1 MRIQK
6 FEQFDPKNE
15 GLRSAASIVSLLIG
29 LGLGRPDAILA
40 NQDRIESSIDLEEE
54 HVLHLIDYMQKNLPG
69 DTIFNKRLPIS
80 YLADSVSRYTRSKLD
95 IDLNLER
102 AIKTMQQPG
111 FPVKIDLFFVNVGK
125 QVPITTIEYQQSDR
139 ITFTL
144 TKNDVWDRYTYGI
157 KVRF

>member
-15 GLRSAASIVSLLIG
+15 GLRSTASIISLLIG
-29 LGLGRPDAILA
+29 LGLGKPDAILA
-40 NQDRIESSIDLEEE
+40 NQQKIENSIDFEEE
-54 HVLHLIDYMQKNLPG
+54 QVLHLIDYMEKELPG
-69 DTIFNKRLPIS
+69 DTIFNKMLPIS

-102 AIKTMQQPG
+102 AIKTMQQPS

-125 QVPITTIEYQQSDR
+125 QVPITTFEYQKSDK

-144 TKNDVWDRYTYGI
+144 TKNDVWDRYMYGI